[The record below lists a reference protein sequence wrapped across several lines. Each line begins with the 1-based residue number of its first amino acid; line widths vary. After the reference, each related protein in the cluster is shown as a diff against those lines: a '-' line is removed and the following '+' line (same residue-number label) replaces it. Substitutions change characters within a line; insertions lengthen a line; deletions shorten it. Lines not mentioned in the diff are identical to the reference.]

1 MSNYTIIT
9 DSSADLDQ
17 AQVEQLGVQV
27 VPLSLLLGGK
37 TYRDYPDR
45 RELDPKELYTR
56 LRNKEVATTSAVN
69 VSDARE
75 AMEPCLKAGED
86 VLFLAFSSGLS
97 STCQSVQLAA
107 AELSEEYPERKCY
120 VVDTLCASLGQGLL
134 VYLTAQKKAQG
145 ATIEEARDYAEAT
158 KLHLCHWFTVD
169 DLQFLKRGGRV
180 SATAA
185 ALGTM
190 LSIKPVLH
198 VDNEGHLIN
207 MSKARGRRSSIQ
219 ALVDKMAQTAI
230 EPEGQTV
237 FICHGDCLED
247 AEYLAQLVRE
257 RFGVKDIHIGYT
269 GPVIGAHSGPGTLA
283 LFFIGKE
290 R

>member
-45 RELDPKELYTR
+45 RELDPKELYAR

-97 STCQSVQLAA
+97 STCQSVRLAA

-134 VYLTAQKKAQG
+134 VYLTAQRKAQG

-185 ALGTM
+185 ALGTV

-198 VDNEGHLIN
+198 VDDEGHLIN
-207 MSKARGRRSSIQ
+207 MSKARGRKSSIQ
-219 ALVDKMAQTAI
+219 ALVDKAAQTAI
-230 EPEGQTV
+230 EPEGQTM

-247 AEYLAQLVRE
+247 AEYLAQLARE
-257 RFGVKDIHIGYT
+257 RLGVKDIHIGYT